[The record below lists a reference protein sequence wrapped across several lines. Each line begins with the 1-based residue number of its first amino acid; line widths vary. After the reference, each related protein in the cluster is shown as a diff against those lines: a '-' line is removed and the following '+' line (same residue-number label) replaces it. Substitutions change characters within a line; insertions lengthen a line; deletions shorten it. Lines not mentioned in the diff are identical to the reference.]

1 MDPDFL
7 GLSIEHGYKE
17 HIEHVFDDPSR
28 YTPGYKSFL
37 LTCGAVPSTIA
48 MNPLRRYRIFQ
59 DAKYWTRQD
68 LARWLDTIN
77 YLLSRGCKSEL
88 TISLNSFTD
97 STPYKM
103 TGLEAFL
110 WALST
115 LLSRISWDL
124 DLPACGLVLK
134 TLQHFLESSADFI
147 QTIYGYYGREGLVHK
162 LHRFFKPFEAMS
174 ILFGPGFRGEH
185 NRERPFREVV
195 VVEWSIFGALTHAVN
210 VHRDVYFCRQLQEFL
225 ATIRKDKNSFSPR
238 IIAIRHL
245 YDWISHTNEDAT
257 TKMKKLDDKLN
268 QIITSILDDGDV
280 PEGVFEYFLGLGFV
294 ESWPRFLARE
304 LQQLGFTRRRDEDGD
319 LRLPGGVIYPPVKF
333 VDQRIQMRG

>member
-17 HIEHVFDDPSR
+17 HIEHIFDDPSR

-37 LTCGAVPSTIA
+37 LTCGAVPCTIA

-124 DLPACGLVLK
+124 DLPACG
-134 TLQHFLESSADFI
+134 
-147 QTIYGYYGREGLVHK
+147 R
-162 LHRFFKPFEAMS
+162 LHRFFKSFEAMS

-195 VVEWSIFGALTHAVN
+195 VVELSIFGALTHAVN

-238 IIAIRHL
+238 IIAIRHHP
-245 YDWISHTNEDAT
+245 YDWVSHTNKDAT

-319 LRLPGGVIYPPVKF
+319 LRLPGGVIYPLVKF
-333 VDQRIQMRG
+333 VDQIIQTRG